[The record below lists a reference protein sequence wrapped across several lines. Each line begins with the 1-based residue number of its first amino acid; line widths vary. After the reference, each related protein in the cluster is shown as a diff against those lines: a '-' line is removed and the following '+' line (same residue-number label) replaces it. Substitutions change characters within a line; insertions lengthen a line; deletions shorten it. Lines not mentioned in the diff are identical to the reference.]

1 MKSTRSE
8 DLFSQARQVFPGG
21 VNSPVRSFRSVGG
34 RPFVAVRGSGPFI
47 VDADG
52 NELVDLVGSWGAL
65 IHGHS
70 HPTIEA
76 AIQSATRDGTS
87 FGITSEREIR
97 LGQKMKELLPSADLI
112 RLVNSGT
119 EACMSAIRV
128 ARGFTNREVIVKFE
142 GTYHGHGDSF
152 LVAAGSGLTA
162 QSTPDSAGIPG
173 STLANTIVL
182 PFNNSSALK
191 EAFEKF
197 GDKIA
202 GVMLEVVC
210 GNMGVVVPEFD
221 FLNSLRGLCTQYKS
235 VLIFDEVMTGFRL
248 AMGGAQEIYG
258 ITPDLTCYGKI
269 IGGGLPVGAYAGRRE
284 IMEMIAPLGP
294 VYQAGTLSGN
304 PLGAA
309 AGLASLEL
317 IEKDRKHFYQRLDY
331 HSHEWADAL
340 NAHIESRSYP
350 VCVARAGSMFTVF
363 FTAEAPKNFS
373 DAKKCDLERFKKFFW
388 SLLNQGVYYPPSQ
401 FEACFLSARH
411 DSDVMGRVIEA
422 SCRALDEAYAK

>member
-1 MKSTRSE
+1 MKSIRSE
-8 DLFSQARQVFPGG
+8 DLFAQARQVFPGG

-52 NELVDLVGSWGAL
+52 NELIDLVGSWGAL

-70 HPTIEA
+70 HPDIEA
-76 AIQSATRDGTS
+76 AIHSATKDGTS

-97 LGQKMKELLPSADLI
+97 LGQKMKALLPSADLI

-119 EACMSAIRV
+119 EACMSAIRL
-128 ARGFTNREVIVKFE
+128 ARGFTNREIIIKFE

-162 QSTPDSAGIPG
+162 QSSPDSAGIP
-173 STLANTIVL
+173 SNTLANTVVL
-182 PFNNSSALK
+182 PFNNLSALK
-191 EAFEKF
+191 QAFEKY
-197 GDKIA
+197 GEKIA

-210 GNMGVVVPEFD
+210 GNMGVVLPEYD
-221 FLNSLRGLCTQYKS
+221 FLNSLRSLCTQHKS

-258 ITPDLTCYGKI
+258 ISPDLTCYGKI
-269 IGGGLPVGAYAGRRE
+269 IGGGLPVGAYAGRKE
-284 IMEMIAPLGP
+284 IMEMVAPLGS

-317 IEKDRKHFYQRLDY
+317 IENDRKHFYQKLDY
-331 HSHEWADAL
+331 HSNEWADAL
-340 NAHIESRSYP
+340 NAHIESKSYP

-363 FTAEAPKNFS
+363 FTSEAPTNFVE
-373 DAKKCDLERFKKFFW
+373 AKKCDLERFKKFFW
-388 SLLNQGVYYPPSQ
+388 SLLHQGVYYPPSQ

-411 DSDVMGRVIEA
+411 DSDIMSRVIEA

>member
-1 MKSTRSE
+1 MKTIRSE
-8 DLFSQARQVFPGG
+8 ELFAQARQVFPGG

-52 NELVDLVGSWGAL
+52 NELIDLVGSWGAL

-70 HPTIEA
+70 HPDIEA
-76 AIQSATRDGTS
+76 AIHSATKDGTS

-97 LGQKMKELLPSADLI
+97 LGQKMKSLLPSADLI

-119 EACMSAIRV
+119 EACMSAIRL
-128 ARGFTNREVIVKFE
+128 ARGFTSREIIIKFE

-162 QSTPDSAGIPG
+162 QSTPDSAGIP
-173 STLANTIVL
+173 SNTLANTVVL
-182 PFNNSSALK
+182 PFNDSSALK
-191 EAFEKF
+191 QAFEKH
-197 GDKIA
+197 GEKIA

-210 GNMGVVVPEFD
+210 GNMGVVLPEYD
-221 FLNSLRGLCTQYKS
+221 FLNSLRSLCTQHKS

-258 ITPDLTCYGKI
+258 ISPDLTCYGKI
-269 IGGGLPVGAYAGRRE
+269 IGGGLPVGAYAGRKE
-284 IMEMIAPLGP
+284 IMEMVAPLGS

-317 IEKDRKHFYQRLDY
+317 IEKDRKHFYQKLDY
-331 HSHEWADAL
+331 HANEWADAL

-363 FTAEAPKNFS
+363 FTSEAPRSFAEARQ
-373 DAKKCDLERFKKFFW
+373 CDLERFKKFFW

-411 DSDVMGRVIEA
+411 DSEIMARAIEA
-422 SCRALDEAYAK
+422 SCQALDEAYAK

>member
-8 DLFSQARQVFPGG
+8 ELFTQARQVFPGG

-34 RPFVAVRGSGPFI
+34 RPFVAVRGRGPFI
-47 VDADG
+47 IDADG
-52 NELVDLVGSWGAL
+52 NELIDLVGSWGAL

-70 HPTIEA
+70 HSEIEA
-76 AIQSATRDGTS
+76 AIHSATKDGTS

-97 LGQKMKELLPSADLI
+97 LGQKMKALLPSADLI

-119 EACMSAIRV
+119 EACMSAIRL
-128 ARGFTNREVIVKFE
+128 ARGFTNREIIIKFE

-162 QSTPDSAGIPG
+162 QSSPDSAGIP
-173 STLANTIVL
+173 SNTLANTVVL
-182 PFNNSSALK
+182 PYNDSDAL
-191 EAFEKF
+191 ERAFQQF
-197 GDKIA
+197 GEKIA

-210 GNMGVVVPEFD
+210 GNMGVVLPEYD
-221 FLNSLRGLCTQYKS
+221 FLSSLRRLCTQYKS

-258 ITPDLTCYGKI
+258 VSPDLSCYGKI
-269 IGGGLPVGAYAGRRE
+269 IGGGLPVGAYAGRKE
-284 IMEMIAPLGP
+284 IMEMVAPLGS

-317 IEKDRKHFYQRLDY
+317 IERDRKNFYQKLDY
-331 HSHEWADAL
+331 YSNEWADAL
-340 NAHIESRSYP
+340 NAHIESKSYP
-350 VCVARAGSMFTVF
+350 VCITRAGSMFTVF
-363 FTAEAPKNFS
+363 FTPKSPGNFTEAKM
-373 DAKKCDLERFKKFFW
+373 CDLERFKRFFW

-401 FEACFLSARH
+401 FEACFLSACH
-411 DSDVMGRVIEA
+411 DSNVMGRVIEA
-422 SCRALDEAYAK
+422 SCNALDEAYAK